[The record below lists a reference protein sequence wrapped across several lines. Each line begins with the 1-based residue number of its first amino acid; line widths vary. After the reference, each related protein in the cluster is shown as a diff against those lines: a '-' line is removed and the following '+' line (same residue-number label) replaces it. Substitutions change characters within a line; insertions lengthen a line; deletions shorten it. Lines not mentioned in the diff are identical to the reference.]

1 MSTVDRAALVLSL
14 LTVLASAFVAASVF
28 EQMAHLEDEFAY
40 VWQAQAYARGDLTL
54 PSPEFSDS
62 FLVPFVVDHE
72 GQRFGK
78 YPMGWP
84 AMLSLGVRAGIRSWI
99 NPLLAGWAVWL
110 IYRLGKRLQGEMV
123 GLLSAGLTV
132 SSPFFLM
139 NTGSLLSHPMSLV
152 LTLIFML
159 SWMGILEDRK
169 NSQVPAWMPVL
180 GGGMSLGLLGLTRP
194 VTMAA
199 VALPYGIYGA
209 IILFRGT
216 GAQRKRVWIVGGTA
230 LLLAG
235 LHFVWQRILTG
246 HFFQNPYTLWW
257 PYDRLGFG
265 PGHGVMASGHT
276 LKLAWWNTKHSL
288 RTGLSDL
295 FGWGKLSWLF
305 IPFGLWA
312 LRKRKQAWLMAAVPL
327 SLVLLYAAYWVGAW
341 LLGPRY
347 YFAGL
352 PALVIF
358 SASGIL
364 FLAGKLPQDKVSLW
378 TRRHIWKT
386 VRLTLTASAVLFL
399 VAANLRFYLPTRLAS
414 LHGLYGIKRSILEPF
429 TSQQVEDLAPALM
442 IVHAEHWTGYGN
454 YLELTT
460 PYFDTPFLFAWSI
473 GPKTDAALT
482 AAYSD
487 QRDVYHYYPG
497 QPDKFY
503 TSPKP
508 GSY

>member
-1 MSTVDRAALVLSL
+1 MSNADRAALVLSL
-14 LTVLASAFVAASVF
+14 LAVLASAIVAANVF
-28 EQMAHLEDEFAY
+28 EMMAHLEDEFAY
-40 VWQAQAYARGDLTL
+40 VWQAQTYARGDLTL

-84 AMLSLGVRAGIRSWI
+84 VLLSLGVRAGIRGWI

-110 IYRLGKRLQGEMV
+110 IYRLGKRLQGEGV

-152 LTLIFML
+152 LTLIFMH
-159 SWMGILEDRK
+159 SWIEILAAGEKDP
-169 NSQVPAWMPVL
+169 VPAWMPVL
-180 GGGMSLGLLGLTRP
+180 SGGLSLGLLGLTRP

-199 VALPYGIYGA
+199 VALPYGIHGV
-209 IILFRGT
+209 IILLRGT
-216 GAQRKRVWIVGGTA
+216 RAQRKRVLIVGGTA
-230 LLLAG
+230 FLLAVW
-235 LHFVWQRILTG
+235 HFVWQWILTG
-246 HFFQNPYTLWW
+246 HFFKNPYTLWW

-265 PGHGVMASGHT
+265 PGHGVMETGHT

-305 IPFGLWA
+305 LPFGVWS
-312 LRKRKQAWLMAAVPL
+312 LRKKRQAWLLGAVLP
-327 SLVLLYAAYWVGAW
+327 SVVSLYAAYWVGAW

-352 PALVIF
+352 PTLIIF
-358 SASGIL
+358 SASGII
-364 FLAGKLPQDKVSLW
+364 FLAGKLPEPDVSLW
-378 TRRHIWKT
+378 DRQYIWKT
-386 VRLTLTASAVLFL
+386 VRLIMTTGLVLFL
-399 VAANLRFYLPTRLAS
+399 VASNVRYYLPARLAS
-414 LHGLYGIKRSILEPF
+414 LHGLYRIKRSNLEPF
-429 TSQQVEDLAPALM
+429 TSQQVQDLAPALI
-442 IVHAEHWTGYGN
+442 IVHAEHWMGYGN

-482 AAYSD
+482 RAYSD

-497 QPDKFY
+497 QPEKFY

>member
-1 MSTVDRAALVLSL
+1 MSNADRAAVVLSL
-14 LTVLASAFVAASVF
+14 LAVFISAFVAANVF
-28 EQMAHLEDEFAY
+28 ERMAHLEDEFAY

-54 PSPEFSDS
+54 PSPDFSDS
-62 FLVPFVVDHE
+62 FLVPFVVDHD

-84 AMLSLGVRAGIRSWI
+84 ALLSLGVRAGIRAWI
-99 NPLLAGWAVWL
+99 NPFLAGWAVWL
-110 IYRLGKRLQGEMV
+110 IYRLGKRLQGEGV
-123 GLLSAGLTV
+123 GVLSAGLAV
-132 SSPFFLM
+132 SSPYFMM

-159 SWMGILEDRK
+159 SWMEILAEREE
-169 NSQVPAWMPVL
+169 SQVPAWMPVL
-180 GGGMSLGLLGLTRP
+180 SGGISLGLLGLMRP

-199 VALPYGIYGA
+199 IALPYGIHGV
-209 IILFRGT
+209 ITLFRGT
-216 GAQRKRVWIVGGTA
+216 RAQRNGVLMVGGSA

-235 LHFVWQRILTG
+235 LHFVWQWILTG
-246 HFFQNPYTLWW
+246 HFFKNPYTLWW

-265 PGHGVMASGHT
+265 PGHGVMESGHT

-305 IPFGLWA
+305 LPFGMWS
-312 LRKRKQAWLMAAVPL
+312 LRKSKQAWLMAAVFL
-327 SLVLLYAAYWVGAW
+327 SLVLMYAAYWVGAW

-352 PALVIF
+352 PALIVF
-358 SASGIL
+358 SASGIIL
-364 FLAGKLPQDKVSLW
+364 WAGKIPKENGSLW
-378 TRRHIWKT
+378 DRRHIWKT
-386 VRLTLTASAVLFL
+386 ARLTLTAGVVLFL
-399 VAANLRFYLPTRLAS
+399 VAANLRYYLPTRLAS
-414 LHGLYGIKRSILEPF
+414 LHGLYNIQRSHLEPF
-429 TSQQVEDLAPALM
+429 TSERSQELAPALI
-442 IVHAEHWTGYGN
+442 IVHAKRWMGYGN

-473 GPKTDAALT
+473 GPGTDAALMR
-482 AAYSD
+482 AYSD

-497 QPDKFY
+497 QPEKFY
-503 TSPKP
+503 TSPIP